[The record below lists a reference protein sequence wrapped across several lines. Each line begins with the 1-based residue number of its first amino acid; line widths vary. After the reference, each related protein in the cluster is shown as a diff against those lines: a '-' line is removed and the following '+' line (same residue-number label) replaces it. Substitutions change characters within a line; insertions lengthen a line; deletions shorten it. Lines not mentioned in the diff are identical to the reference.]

1 MNSNNF
7 NFLDFLKDPKQ
18 TSFSHQ
24 EQGEQKSNWK
34 PFKDESNLSKP
45 LSSEPIIPI
54 VNISKFD
61 SQVESPIYFEPK
73 KLDENEEFKLVDD
86 TVLTNV
92 VPNRYLVSNYG
103 RIYDIRA
110 EKFMN
115 PVSNASINSAR
126 KNPYYK
132 VKLSYVSAP
141 NSLTLKA
148 KDIYIHRA
156 VMKAFDP
163 IDNSNEMDGDH
174 KDSNHSN
181 NRLDNLQ
188 WVTNEENQ
196 RLAVV
201 RGEIPRGEQVNGSKF
216 KDWQVKEICQML
228 QDGKSLEYIRQI
240 YPQADA
246 SFIYDLKR
254 GVAYKYIGCNYNLG
268 TINSRSSKTNES
280 QVHQICK
287 MIEDGYAVKDICK
300 TLNVQRYIVNDIKFG
315 RNYTHISCN
324 YKFPKTESLNISEEQ
339 AHEICRK
346 LQQGVPNADIAKDLG
361 ISIAIVQ
368 RIKRGDSFKEISSQ
382 YSFPKES
389 RSTYVTDDVARKVC
403 ELLEKGYTPYTI
415 SKMNIGATCGVALGI
430 KRRLS
435 FKHISKDYNF

>member
-1 MNSNNF
+1 MSSNNF

-18 TSFSHQ
+18 TSFPHQ
-24 EQGEQKSNWK
+24 KHEEKSNWK
-34 PFKDESNLSKP
+34 PFKEESNLSKP

-61 SQVESPIYFEPK
+61 SQVESPIYFEPE

-115 PVSNASINSAR
+115 PVSNAPKNGGR
-126 KNPYYK
+126 KNPYYR
-132 VKLSYVSAP
+132 VKFSYVSDSE
-141 NSLTLKA
+141 SLELKA
-148 KDIYIHRA
+148 KDVYIHRA
-156 VMKAFDP
+156 VMKAFEP
-163 IDNSNEMDGDH
+163 IDNSDEMDVDH
-174 KDSNHSN
+174 KDSNHLN

-188 WVTNEENQ
+188 WVTNKENQ
-196 RLAVV
+196 RLAVL
-201 RGEIPRGEQVNGSKF
+201 RGEIPRGERVGTSKF
-216 KDWQVKEICQML
+216 KDWQVREICQML
-228 QDGKSLEYIRQI
+228 QDGKSYEYIRQI
-240 YPQADA
+240 YPQANA
-246 SFIYDLKR
+246 SFMYDLKR
-254 GVAYKYIGCNYNLG
+254 AAAYKYISCDYNLG
-268 TINSRSSKTNES
+268 TINKQTPKTDE
-280 QVHQICK
+280 QQIHKICK
-287 MIEDGYAVKDICK
+287 MLEDGYAIKDICRVSNVPDYIVKDIK
-300 TLNVQRYIVNDIKFG
+300 SG
-315 RNYTHISCN
+315 RNYTYISCN
-324 YKFPKTESLNISEEQ
+324 YKITKPENPNISDEQ

-346 LQQGVPNADIAKDLG
+346 IQQGIPNADIAKSLG
-361 ISIAIVQ
+361 VNIDIVQ
-368 RIKRGDSFKEISSQ
+368 RIKRGDTFKEISSQ

-403 ELLEKGYTPYTI
+403 ELLEKGYTPYAI

>member
-115 PVSNASINSAR
+115 PVSNVSSGSV
-126 KNPYYK
+126 KKSVYYK
-132 VKLSYVSAP
+132 VKFSYISEP
-141 NSLTLKA
+141 DSLTLKA

-156 VMKAFDP
+156 VMKAFEP
-163 IDNSNEMDGDH
+163 ISNSNEMDVDH
-174 KDSNHSN
+174 KDSNHLN

-188 WVTNEENQ
+188 WVTHEENQ

-201 RGEIPRGEQVNGSKF
+201 RDEVASCENNGNAIYTNDEVHFICKALEGGRDFSYIKSHIPHATYAT
-216 KDWQVKEICQML
+216 VKA
-228 QDGKSLEYIRQI
+228 IRQGSNYRRI
-240 YPQADA
+240 
-246 SFIYDLKR
+246 SS
-254 GVAYKYIGCNYNLG
+254 NYNIIKNN
-268 TINSRSSKTNES
+268 TPAKPNEILAEK
-280 QVHQICK
+280 ICK
-287 MIEDGYAVKDICK
+287 MLEDGYRIRDICEI
-300 TLNVQRYIVNDIKFG
+300 LNVNRYMVADIKSG
-315 RNYTHISCN
+315 RNYVEISSRYN
-324 YKFPKTESLNISEEQ
+324 IPKPEVSAISEEKVHLICKYIENGIPNAEIANKLNIS
-339 AHEICRK
+339 I
-346 LQQGVPNADIAKDLG
+346 D
-361 ISIAIVQ
+361 IVQ
-368 RIKRGDSFKEISSQ
+368 RIKRGVSFKEISSQ
-382 YSFPKES
+382 YSFSKES
-389 RSTYVTDDVARKVC
+389 RSTYITDDTARKVC
-403 ELLEKGYTPYTI
+403 ELLEKGYTSYAI
-415 SKMNIGATCGVALGI
+415 SKMSEIDATLGAITGI
-430 KRRLS
+430 KRKQS
-435 FKHISKDYNF
+435 FKHISKDYHF